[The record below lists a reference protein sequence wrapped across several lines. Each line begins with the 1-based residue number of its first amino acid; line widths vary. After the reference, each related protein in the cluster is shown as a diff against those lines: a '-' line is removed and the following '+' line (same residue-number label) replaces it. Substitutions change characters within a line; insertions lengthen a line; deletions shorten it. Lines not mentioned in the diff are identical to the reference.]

1 MGIQEDLD
9 RARKQWKLAQKRK
22 DRFMMNQWEKNGKK
36 ILEEIKKRIKG
47 E

>member
-9 RARKQWKLAQKRK
+9 RARREWKKAQKRG
-22 DRFMMNQWEKNGKK
+22 DTFMMGIWRKNGTK